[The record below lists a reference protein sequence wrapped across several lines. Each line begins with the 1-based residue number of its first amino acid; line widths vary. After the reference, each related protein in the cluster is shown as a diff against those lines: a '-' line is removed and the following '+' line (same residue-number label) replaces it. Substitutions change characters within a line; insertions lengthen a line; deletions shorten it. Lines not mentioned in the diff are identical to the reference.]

1 MLWRTRRKTTKRK
14 RRKKKLLLRKKRK
27 PNETVEDEDDV
38 KPEVSKAK
46 RKRIKIGAAAKK
58 ADASV
63 PDQFADMSMW
73 SDED

>member
-1 MLWRTRRKTTKRK
+1 MLQKKDD
-14 RRKKKLLLRKKRK
+14 KKKKKEEEAAAAKKRK